1 MLFGE
6 EIQYQIAKKNNP
18 KIATTTKTIIYC
30 LADSCF
36 RSKFIAHTQTIQ
48 SSDTYTFLHRCAA
61 NNFHRTL
68 FELQIIFKF
77 IFKNVENYTTLAHCH
92 FNRLMICQLVEQTF
106 DTFIT
111 AAKMQYW
118 WTCKDNGKKIEPID
132 WMSWYFKLKSTEKV
146 EPKKKCT
153 EITRFFI
160 NLITQIFHR
169 ITSHNRSNRLCS
181 HFSLLV
187 LFPRNHNCICVCV
200 WQRKS
205 VRMMANQQTKDG

>member
-118 WTCKDNGKKIEPID
+118 WTCKDNGKK
-132 WMSWYFKLKSTEKV
+132 L
-146 EPKKKCT
+146 
-153 EITRFFI
+153 
-160 NLITQIFHR
+160 
-169 ITSHNRSNRLCS
+169 NRSIEWVDTLNWKAQKKLSRKKMYGNYPFF
-181 HFSLLV
+181 HQFNNTN
-187 LFPRNHNCICVCV
+187 FPQNHL
-200 WQRKS
+200 
-205 VRMMANQQTKDG
+205 T